1 MVIGLTGGVAT
12 GKSLVAEILKSLGAR
27 IIDADVVAR
36 SIVEPEMDAYNDIVG
51 EFGSAILN
59 ADKTINRKAL
69 GKIVF
74 ADKEKLK
81 KLNSFTHPR
90 IRARMTEEIS
100 QVTASQPERL
110 VVSVV
115 PLLIE
120 EGAYKTV
127 EKVVLVTSTR
137 ENQIERFIKREG
149 RTREDALSIINS
161 QMPEKEK
168 AEFAD
173 YVVENNSSI
182 EDVNKKVKELYS
194 SLTSAKN
201 IS

>member
-137 ENQIERFIKREG
+137 EIQIERFIKREG